1 MFHILSFGLFL
12 AVTTWWFHQ
21 PVTSWFT
28 LSATSTR
35 FEGLLPVAYQTD
47 MMLST
52 KNIQQFVPA
61 AVSKNLALHGKRIRP
76 KELSKQIYQVRADEL
91 LTKFTNV
98 LGSSPGHIISKQ
110 EIVMRNVW
118 KWVQAG
124 FPNISSCN
132 IRVCKHLYVIV
143 FAWLM
148 PDCMELGNNQK
159 TRGVCVLSWTPECHM
174 LTFHLWFPKACV

>member
-35 FEGLLPVAYQTD
+35 FEGLLPVAYQTV

-52 KNIQQFVPA
+52 KNIQQFIPA
-61 AVSKNLALHGKRIRP
+61 AVNKNLALHDKRISP

-110 EIVMRNVW
+110 EIVMRTVW
-118 KWVQAG
+118 
-124 FPNISSCN
+124 
-132 IRVCKHLYVIV
+132 
-143 FAWLM
+143 
-148 PDCMELGNNQK
+148 
-159 TRGVCVLSWTPECHM
+159 
-174 LTFHLWFPKACV
+174 